1 MKFEEFKAAYTATFR
16 RMMSYTSDQI
26 GSQTYAEEMA
36 KLSDAYPEWADQ
48 VEQEVAA

>member
-1 MKFEEFKAAYTATFR
+1 MSFDEFKTAYTTAFR

-36 KLSDAYPEWADQ
+36 KLSDAHPEWADQ
-48 VEQEVAA
+48 VEQEAA